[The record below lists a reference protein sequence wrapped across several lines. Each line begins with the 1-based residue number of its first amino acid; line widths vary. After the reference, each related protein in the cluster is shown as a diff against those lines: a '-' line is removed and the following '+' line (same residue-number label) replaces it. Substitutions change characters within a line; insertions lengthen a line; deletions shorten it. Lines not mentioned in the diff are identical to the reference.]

1 MSMETGSLNLKGC
14 VLMDKNQLVLNMLV
28 FAEKVENHE
37 LQSTLIEEAVKL
49 GFEKVEVRREYI
61 KDFQAELPAIKQ
73 AAFQHNVELFYSV
86 PDEVFV
92 NNKINEKLTDY
103 LEEAKQMNVKHIKFN
118 IGNFKTGGQKLT
130 ELKTLSDYGIAINIE
145 NDQTQL
151 SGVIHAIDNFM
162 KAVKENQLD
171 IGYVYDLGNWRF
183 VGEDEIEAAKKL
195 KDYVRY
201 IHVKDVIYI
210 DNKPQ
215 ATGLDHGEIDW
226 RKVLTILPD
235 DVPVA
240 IEYPTTKDVE
250 IIESK
255 ELLEA
260 NIHD

>member
-1 MSMETGSLNLKGC
+1 MN
-14 VLMDKNQLVLNMLV
+14 KNQLVLNMLV
-28 FAEKVENHE
+28 FAEKLENHA

-92 NNKINEKLTDY
+92 NNKVNEKLTDY